1 MKKTLLITLV
11 ASLGSLFLVGCA
23 TNELTITKCKQ
34 YKDDIC
40 VTSKI
45 EKVKECKEPLK
56 INGKT
61 YCKGE

>member
-11 ASLGSLFLVGCA
+11 AGLGSLFLVGCA
-23 TNELTITKCKQ
+23 GGDITITKCSQ
-34 YKDDIC
+34 YKDGIC
-40 VTSKI
+40 VASKV